1 MKKFTSKTQKVGE
14 IGEKI
19 AEMFLVKHGFTIL
32 ERNFTCKAGE
42 IDIICKK
49 ADKVHFIEV
58 KSVISRGGAHA
69 CPPSRDLGSRRE
81 TRYNPF
87 QNVTRLTSPAASAN
101 GGQAR
106 ERYNPFN
113 NISNQKILKCI
124 RTIEFWF
131 SFHGKHVSRETCW
144 QMDGISV
151 FINSLDKKAS
161 VEYLEH
167 INII

>member
-42 IDIICKK
+42 IDIICQKGN
-49 ADKVHFIEV
+49 KVHFVEV

-81 TRYNPF
+81 TY
-87 QNVTRLTSPAASAN
+87 
-101 GGQAR
+101 
-106 ERYNPFN
+106 
-113 NISNQKILKCI
+113 
-124 RTIEFWF
+124 
-131 SFHGKHVSRETCW
+131 W

-151 FINSLDKKAS
+151 FINSLDKKAN

>member
-19 AEMFLVKHGFTIL
+19 AEVFLVKHGFTIL

-49 ADKVHFIEV
+49 SDKIHFVEV
-58 KSVISRGGAHA
+58 KSVTGRNVS
-69 CPPSRDLGSRRE
+69 PE

-87 QNVTRLTSPAASAN
+87 HNVTREKITKCAN
-101 GGQAR
+101 
-106 ERYNPFN
+106 
-113 NISNQKILKCI
+113 
-124 RTIEFWF
+124 TIEFWL
-131 SFHGKHVSRETCW
+131 SFHEKRVSRETYW

-151 FINSLDKKAS
+151 SIDPETHRAQ
-161 VEYLEH
+161 VEYLQN
-167 INII
+167 INI